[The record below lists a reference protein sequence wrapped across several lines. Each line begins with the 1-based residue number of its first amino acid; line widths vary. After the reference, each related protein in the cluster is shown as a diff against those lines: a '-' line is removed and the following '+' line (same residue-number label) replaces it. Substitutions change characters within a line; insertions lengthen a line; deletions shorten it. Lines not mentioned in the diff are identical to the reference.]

1 MKSDYVT
8 VSISEPVVRVL
19 YALTHES
26 NLELAIAKVLKELLQ
41 FKIQA
46 EMKII
51 RKFEK
56 KYHMSFSDF
65 EQACQDGRIE
75 DPYSYKVERDDF
87 DWEAAVTN
95 YESFANMQKKLEA
108 IYPSPP
114 TTIEFS
120 RSQ

>member
-8 VSISEPVVRVL
+8 VSISEPVTRVL
-19 YALTHES
+19 QALTHES
-26 NLELAIAKVLKELLQ
+26 NLELAIVMVLKELLQ

-46 EMKII
+46 GMKTI

-56 KYHMSFSDF
+56 KYRMSFSDF

-75 DPYSYKVERDDF
+75 DPYSYEVESDDF
-87 DWEAAVTN
+87 DWDAAVTDC
-95 YESFANMQKKLEA
+95 ESFADMQKKLEA

-114 TTIEFS
+114 TIIEFS
-120 RSQ
+120 RSR